1 MSERKAASMANET
14 ARLNASV
21 ETVTT
26 RPVVQMLEDI
36 LMSEARAIAVQYDD
50 NGFPIVTREGRLI
63 EVITKGDL
71 LRALRESFSPPDV
84 WSQPVARW
92 MAHGVLALRLRDPL
106 GTAAESML
114 DSGLWSLPVID
125 DRGVVVGMV
134 SSNDLMTALGGEAPV

>member
-1 MSERKAASMANET
+1 
-14 ARLNASV
+14 
-21 ETVTT
+21 
-26 RPVVQMLEDI
+26 
-36 LMSEARAIAVQYDD
+36 
-50 NGFPIVTREGRLI
+50 
-63 EVITKGDL
+63 VITKGDL

-106 GTAAESML
+106 RTAAESML

-134 SSNDLMTALGGEAPV
+134 SRNDLMTALGGEAPV